1 MSKKLL
7 SLLLCLVA
15 IFTLCFAGC
24 GEEED
29 DSTNQEASA
38 RKAVSISMMLISD
51 KKVSKE
57 TEALVEEAFNELTQ
71 SKFTTK
77 VDLVFLSEDEYFDV
91 LDKKLADAKEY
102 KEEAGLDDVLL
113 PGLTPEETEEVV
125 ETTAETIVNELG
137 QRLLKY
143 PDIDPYQVDIIF
155 LAGKDRLVEYAKN
168 GMIKSLDTNLKS
180 TSKVLMDY
188 IYPSFLENV
197 VYEKNTYAIPN
208 NHLIGEYTYLL
219 VNKELAAKYYIDT
232 TKIKSFADCKDFI
245 NDIGKN
251 EKGIPAV
258 LEYAEPVNM
267 HYWLGGDD
275 MAILAS
281 KIPDN
286 ATAGT
291 KTDMKSLFDI
301 PAFTEH
307 MLLMQTCED
316 NGWFAADP
324 ANAEKFGVA
333 IMNGGY
339 DLRNEYSDDYEV
351 IVLTYPTLSDE
362 DVFSSMFAVSS
373 YTVDFNRSMEIIT
386 LINTNPVAKNIL
398 QYGVEDVHYEID
410 DEGNFISL
418 NDDYV
423 MNNNYTGNAFL
434 SYVTEDMPANIWDD
448 AKAANRES
456 VISPYLGLSEDWG
469 LVGAGFIDALRNISD
484 PYIERM
490 NECRNAKEL
499 EAFFETASEELS
511 ANEIFKAAFSTDED
525 SSAPNAVYTRW
536 FNRVYP
542 AK

>member
-1 MSKKLL
+1 
-7 SLLLCLVA
+7 
-15 IFTLCFAGC
+15 
-24 GEEED
+24 
-29 DSTNQEASA
+29 
-38 RKAVSISMMLISD
+38 
-51 KKVSKE
+51 
-57 TEALVEEAFNELTQ
+57 
-71 SKFTTK
+71 
-77 VDLVFLSEDEYFDV
+77 
-91 LDKKLADAKEY
+91 
-102 KEEAGLDDVLL
+102 
-113 PGLTPEETEEVV
+113 
-125 ETTAETIVNELG
+125 
-137 QRLLKY
+137 
-143 PDIDPYQVDIIF
+143 
-155 LAGKDRLVEYAKN
+155 
-168 GMIKSLDTNLKS
+168 
-180 TSKVLMDY
+180 
-188 IYPSFLENV
+188 
-197 VYEKNTYAIPN
+197 
-208 NHLIGEYTYLL
+208 
-219 VNKELAAKYYIDT
+219 
-232 TKIKSFADCKDFI
+232 
-245 NDIGKN
+245 
-251 EKGIPAV
+251 
-258 LEYAEPVNM
+258 
-267 HYWLGGDD
+267 
-275 MAILAS
+275 
-281 KIPDN
+281 
-286 ATAGT
+286 
-291 KTDMKSLFDI
+291 MKSLFDI

-456 VISPYLGLSEDWG
+456 VISPYIGLSEDWG